1 MEDLPPHFPDPN
13 ADPMAVLS
21 ARIVELEE
29 INAAQYA
36 EMKGW
41 ERMHAEAVAK
51 LDALAGHDAAIVPN
65 GPLYLIGETSTEH
78 FDWSR
83 K

>member
-1 MEDLPPHFPDPN
+1 MDDPRAFFIDYGAGPVPASDPLPPHFPDPN
-13 ADPMAVLS
+13 ADPVAILE

-41 ERMHAEAVAK
+41 QGQLEAALKRLDEMEAK
-51 LDALAGHDAAIVPN
+51 
-65 GPLYLIGETSTEH
+65 
-78 FDWSR
+78 
-83 K
+83 

>member
-1 MEDLPPHFPDPN
+1 MSDMPASAYGHAAAGVLLPPHFPDPN
-13 ADPMAVLS
+13 ADPIAILQ

-36 EMKGW
+36 EMMAW
-41 ERMHAEAVAK
+41 RTQLEAALAK
-51 LDALAGHDAAIVPN
+51 LAALENMDLP
-65 GPLYLIGETSTEH
+65 
-78 FDWSR
+78 